1 MKKLLLSF
9 SLLMGFFSNAQT
21 WISQATGF
29 DIASRGI
36 SEIHIVDANTVWAL
50 AFDGSGAAAN
60 VQEFTRTTDAG
71 STWTPGLIGM
81 GDPNLE
87 INSICAVDAN
97 TAWVSALI
105 PADGNGQIFKTI
117 DGGVTWEQQNPSGYQ
132 TTGSSFLNGVHFFD
146 ANNGVSYGDPV
157 GTDFEIYT
165 TNDGGLTWNPI
176 NPANIPAPASGEY
189 GYNGLPIVAGNSLWF
204 TTNKGKLYKT
214 SDMGIT
220 WTKVSGPTGITDF
233 GSTAINGQVH
243 FTDNNNGFVLGT
255 TNGSATT
262 PTYKIWRTTNGGTT
276 WATGV
281 TYTGYRLMTYVP
293 GTSTIVACGAGTSSG
308 GTGSAYSNDN
318 GVTWTT
324 IDTGTQRLSPAF
336 LNATTGWCG
345 GFSADAITDGIYM
358 FSGNLGNQQF
368 SNSTFKVYPNPATD
382 VVTIASNLDAYHV
395 KVTDIA
401 GKVMLNKDFNGVEN
415 TVDVSSYTTGVYF
428 FEVNSGSK
436 SETIKIMKN

>member
-9 SLLMGFFSNAQT
+9 SLLMGLFSNAQT

-36 SEIHIVDANTVWAL
+36 SEIHIVDANTIWAL

-60 VQEFTRTTDAG
+60 IQEFTRTTDAG
-71 STWTPGLIGM
+71 STWTPGLIEM

-87 INSICAVDAN
+87 INSICAVDGN

-117 DGGVTWEQQNPSGYQ
+117 DGGLTWEQQNPSAYQ

-157 GTDFEIYT
+157 GSDFEIYT

-214 SDMGIT
+214 SDMGVT

-233 GSTAINGQVH
+233 GSTAINGQVR
-243 FTDNNNGFVLGT
+243 FTDDNNGFVLGT
-255 TNGSATT
+255 TNGGAAT
-262 PTYKIWRTTNGGTT
+262 PTYKIYRTTNGGTS
-276 WATGV
+276 WAAGV

-293 GTSTIVACGAGTSSG
+293 GTSTIVACGAGTTSG

-324 IDTGTQRLSPAF
+324 IDTGTQRLTPAF
-336 LNATTGWCG
+336 LNESTGWCG
-345 GFSADAITDGIYM
+345 GFSADSITDGIYM

-368 SNSTFKVYPNPATD
+368 SNSTFKAYPNPATS
-382 VVTIASNLDAYHV
+382 VVTIASNLDTYHV

-415 TVDVSSYTTGVYF
+415 TVDVSSYATGVYF

>member
-60 VQEFTRTTDAG
+60 VQEFTRTTDGG

-255 TNGSATT
+255 TNGGATT

-324 IDTGTQRLSPAF
+324 IDTGTQRLTPAF

-345 GFSADAITDGIYM
+345 GFSTDTITDGIFT

-368 SNSTFKVYPNPATD
+368 SNSTFKVYPNPAID
-382 VVTIASNLDAYHV
+382 VVTIASNLDTYHV